1 MHKGVEKVMS
11 MKFIEIMRPS
21 HWTKNLFVFA
31 ALLFGGKLAGPAGQ
45 VAVAVASAFGGFVC
59 FCLAASSVYIFNDIM
74 DRRSDLLHPGKAARP
89 IASGRVSVPAAAV
102 FAGLCCLVALAGAWR
117 LAPSFAAVVGGY
129 IGLMV
134 LYSVLFKRMLIV
146 DCIVISIGFC
156 LRAVGGAIVVG
167 VFTSP
172 WLIICTFALCLFL
185 GFGKRRSEIVQLGP
199 AGEAFRGTLGGYS
212 GELTAHMLNV
222 SSGLAVV
229 CFLLYST
236 DDRTV
241 NMFGTHNLVYTVP
254 LVMYCVF
261 RCSALVEKGSYDG
274 PVQLVLRDRP
284 FQAGFV
290 LWALACSVI
299 IYADKMTVS
308 FGNFWAY

>member
-1 MHKGVEKVMS
+1 
-11 MKFIEIMRPS
+11 MRPS

-31 ALLFGGKLAGPAGQ
+31 ALVFGGKLAGVSGQ
-45 VAVAVASAFGGFVC
+45 VAVAAASAFGGFVC
-59 FCLAASSVYIFNDIM
+59 FCLAASAVYIFNDIM
-74 DRRSDLLHPGKAARP
+74 DRRSDLLHPSKAARP
-89 IASGRVSVPAAAV
+89 IAAGLVSVPQAAV
-102 FAGLCCLVALAGAWR
+102 FAAFCAAVALAGAR
-117 LAPSFAAVVGGY
+117 QLAPSFAAVVAAY
-129 IGLMV
+129 MALMV
-134 LYSVLFKRMLIV
+134 LYSVLFKKMIIV

-167 VFTSP
+167 VSASP

-199 AGEAFRGTLGGYS
+199 SGDAFRETLGGYS
-212 GELTAHMLNV
+212 GELTSHMLNV

-241 NMFGTHNLVYTVP
+241 GMFGTHNLVYTVP

-261 RCSALVEKGSYDG
+261 RCSAIVEKGRYAG

-290 LWALACSVI
+290 LWALACTAV
-299 IYADKMTVS
+299 IYADKLTVS